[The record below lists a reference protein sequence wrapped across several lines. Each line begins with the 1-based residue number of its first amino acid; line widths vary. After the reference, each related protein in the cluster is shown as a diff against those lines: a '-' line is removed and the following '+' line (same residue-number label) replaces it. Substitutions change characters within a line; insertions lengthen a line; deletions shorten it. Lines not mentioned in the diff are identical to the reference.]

1 MDYVIE
7 TRNLTKRYGKQIAAD
22 CLNLHVPNG
31 KIYGLLGRNGAG
43 KTTAMKM
50 LLNLARPTGG
60 SIRLFGE
67 DTAETGAATWHRIG
81 SMIEA
86 PGFYE
91 NLTAAENLKIL
102 ARLRGQH
109 RKDTVEN
116 ALSVVGLQAEKD
128 RRFREFS
135 LGMKQRLGIAA
146 AIMHEPELL
155 ILDEPMNGLDPVGI
169 LELRK
174 YLLRLCRER
183 ETTILIS
190 SHVLSEVEQIADW
203 IGVMH
208 EGRLLEERD
217 MQKLHEQ
224 IRQYLEFEVSDVN
237 AAVVVLERQFH
248 ISDYAVSGE
257 GRLKVYGAV
266 EQRAKLNSA
275 FVEHGIAVAD
285 ISICGGKLED
295 YFKNLIGGGNNGGCD
310 LL

>member
-1 MDYVIE
+1 MDYAIE
-7 TRNLTKRYGKQIAAD
+7 TRNLTKRYGKQIAVD

-43 KTTAMKM
+43 KTTVMKM

-67 DTAETGAATWHRIG
+67 DTAETGANTWHRIG

-91 NLTAAENLKIL
+91 NLTAAENLKLL
-102 ARLRGQH
+102 ARLRGRH

-116 ALSVVGLQAEKD
+116 ALFVVGLQSEQD

-169 LELRK
+169 QELRK

-183 ETTILIS
+183 GTTILIS
-190 SHVLSEVEQIADW
+190 SHVLSEVEQMADW

-208 EGRLLEERD
+208 EGRLLEERN
-217 MQKLHEQ
+217 MQALREQ
-224 IRQYLEFEVSDVN
+224 TRQYVEFEVSDVN
-237 AAVVVLERQFH
+237 AAIVVLERQFH
-248 ISDYAVSGE
+248 IADYAALEE
-257 GRLKVYGAV
+257 GRLRVYGTV
-266 EQRAKLNSA
+266 EQRAEWNSG
-275 FVEHGIAVAD
+275 FVENGIAVTD
-285 ISICGGKLED
+285 INICGEKLED
-295 YFKNLIGGGNNGGCD
+295 YFKNLIGGGNDDGCD